1 MASVVTSPAADTRG
15 RSQRPGEPTLPPGT
29 ERYPV
34 SGGAATVFAVFPGDR
49 VQIVDLEGHQ
59 TAEVVGFVNGRADPG
74 LFDQQPN
81 SSAEALQALMAG
93 AGPDARRLRDRL
105 ARRRLDTSG
114 AQASR
119 LLGPGSR
126 PGSEVSLTAS
136 DAGVCVL
143 IATGGPMAADEQ
155 NPPTDLA
162 VFVERADPSRSD
174 DNDTELPEPL
184 AEPVQDIRVHSATA
198 CAYEVKAGQWIQII
212 DVAGRQCSDFQA
224 FRTAPLER
232 GIERCLDVTT
242 TRTLMGMSSPQ
253 PGLHAKYYDVDFQPL
268 VETVQDTCNRHDAFA
283 LACNPKYYEEMGY
296 FGHRNCTDNFNAE
309 LDPFGVAPRRG
320 WASMNFFYNTELDN
334 NVLAL
339 DEPWSRPGDYV
350 LLRALTDLVC
360 VSSACPDDIDPANG
374 WNPTDIHVR
383 VYEANLSA
391 RRAIGFRPRPDS
403 EVVMTRETGFHA
415 CTSRLTRHFGEVNG
429 YWLPVDFPQYGA
441 MAEYW
446 ACREKAAMID
456 LSALRK
462 FEIMGP
468 DAEAFCQYCFTRDV
482 RRLGTG
488 EVSYAV
494 LCYPNGTMID
504 DGTLFRLGR
513 DNFRWI
519 SSTDYC
525 GDWLREQASENG
537 FNVIVK
543 TATDQLH
550 NVSIQGPRSREILE
564 PIVWTRPD
572 QPTVSELGLMRF
584 AIARLHHE
592 DGCPLIISRTGYTGE
607 LGYEVF
613 CHPDDAEQVWG
624 EIQQAG
630 SELGVTPMGTAA
642 MDMLRI
648 EAGLVAAGHEF
659 DDQTDP
665 FEAGIGFVVP
675 KNKGESF
682 IGSDALARRRAAPQ
696 RRLVG
701 LEIDTDEPVDHG
713 ECVYIGRQKV
723 GVITSGVRSPIRAQN
738 IALCRMSVEYT
749 ASGTTAEIGKLDGQQ
764 KRLPA
769 RVVPIPHFDPSKER
783 MKM

>member
-1 MASVVTSPAADTRG
+1 MASVVTSPAVDTRG
-15 RSQRPGEPTLPPGT
+15 RSQRRGEPTLPPGT

-105 ARRRLDTSG
+105 ERRRLDTSG

-468 DAEAFCQYCFTRDV
+468 DAEAFCQYCFTRDI

-550 NVSIQGPRSREILE
+550 NLSIQGPRSREILE

-642 MDMLRI
+642 LDMLRI

-675 KNKGESF
+675 KNKGEAF

-713 ECVYIGRQKV
+713 DCVYTGRQKV
-723 GVITSGVRSPIRAQN
+723 GVITSGVRSPILAQN

-749 ASGTTAEIGKLDGQQ
+749 ANGTTVEIGKLDGQQ

>member
-1 MASVVTSPAADTRG
+1 MASVLTSPAATPLERT
-15 RSQRPGEPTLPPGT
+15 QRPGEPVLPPGT

-34 SGGAATVFAVFPGDR
+34 TGGAATVFAIFAGDR
-49 VQIVDLEGHQ
+49 IRIVDIEGEQ
-59 TAEVVGFVNGRADPG
+59 TAEVIGFVNGRADPG
-74 LFDQQPN
+74 VFEQQPN
-81 SSAEALQALMAG
+81 SSADGLHGLMAG
-93 AGPDARRLRDRL
+93 TGPDAKRLRERL
-105 ARRRLDTSG
+105 HARGLATNG
-114 AQASR
+114 ASASR
-119 LLGPGSR
+119 LLGAGTR
-126 PGSEVSLTAS
+126 AGGQASLTAS
-136 DAGVCVL
+136 ADGVCVVV
-143 IATGGPMAADEQ
+143 AVGGPMAVDAQ

-162 VFVERADPSRSD
+162 VFVERADPARGEAD
-174 DNDTELPEPL
+174 QQALPEPL
-184 AEPVQDIRVHSATA
+184 AEPIQDIRVDSATA
-198 CAYEVKAGQWIQII
+198 RAYEVKAGQWIQII

-224 FRTAPLER
+224 FRTQPLES

-253 PGLHAKYYDVDFQPL
+253 PGLHAKYYDADFQPL

-309 LDPFGVAPRRG
+309 LDPYDVAPRRG

-374 WNPTDIHVR
+374 WRPTDIHVR
-383 VYEANLSA
+383 VYESNLAA

-415 CTSRLTRHFGEVNG
+415 RTSQLTRNFGEVNG

-441 MAEYW
+441 TTEYW
-446 ACREKAAMID
+446 ACREQAAMID

-468 DAEAFCQYCFTRDV
+468 DAEVLCQYCFTRDV

-488 EVSYAV
+488 QISYAV
-494 LCYPNGTMID
+494 LSYTNGTIID

-513 DNFRWI
+513 DNFRWV
-519 SSTDYC
+519 SGSDYC
-525 GDWLREQASENG
+525 GDWLREQANEGG
-537 FNVIVK
+537 FNVIIK

-550 NVSIQGPRSREILE
+550 NVSVQGPRSREILE
-564 PIVWTRPD
+564 RIVWTRPD
-572 QPTVSELGLMRF
+572 QPTVTEMGLMRF

-592 DGCPLIISRTGYTGE
+592 DGRPMIVSRTGYTGE

-613 CHPDDAEQVWG
+613 CHPDDADTIWR
-624 EIQQAG
+624 EIEQAG
-630 SELGVTPMGTAA
+630 ADLGVTPMGTAA

-648 EAGLVAAGHEF
+648 EAGLVAADHEF

-675 KNKGESF
+675 KNKTDAF
-682 IGSDALARRRAAPQ
+682 IGSDALARRRMAPQ
-696 RRLVG
+696 RQLVG
-701 LEIDTDEPVDHG
+701 LEIDADEPVDHG
-713 ECVYIGRQKV
+713 DCVYVGRQKV
-723 GVITSGVRSPIRAQN
+723 GVVTSGVRSPILSKN
-738 IALCRMSVEYT
+738 IALCRASVEYT
-749 ASGTTAEIGKLDGQQ
+749 ASGTRLEVGKLDGQQ

-769 RVVPIPHFDPSKER
+769 TVVPFPHFDPKKER
-783 MKM
+783 LKM